1 MKSRLSHIY
10 RSCVIAILFA
20 GFAAHIAIPFFGDL
34 QKSAFTQWL
43 DQNVK
48 VESDNLNNDLRDRI
62 RELPDEAAN
71 LWVLI
76 QDASKLVSEN
86 EDNFRIRPFTAESHQ
101 DRVVTWLIGQWSSY
115 KHQQNNTKAV
125 LPKIIA
131 PVHKWLTQS
140 VSFSASFSEPFV
152 QSAPKN
158 SFTIISVPSVIISL
172 FSPPS
177 SGISINA
184 P

>member
-1 MKSRLSHIY
+1 MNSRLSHIY
-10 RSCVIAILFA
+10 RSCVIAFLFA
-20 GFAAHIAIPFFGDL
+20 GFAAHIAIPFLGDL
-34 QKSAFTQWL
+34 QKNAFTQWL

-76 QDASKLVSEN
+76 QDASKLISEN
-86 EDNFRIRPFTAESHQ
+86 EDNFRISPFSAESRH
-101 DRVVTWLIGQWSSY
+101 DGVTTWLIGQWSSY
-115 KHQQNNTKAV
+115 KHQQNNAKAV
-125 LPKIIA
+125 LPRIIA
-131 PVHKWLTQS
+131 PVHMWLTQS
-140 VSFSASFSEPFV
+140 ISFNATFSEPLV
-152 QSAPKN
+152 PSAQKN
-158 SFTIISVPSVIISL
+158 IRAIISVPSVIISL